1 MTSLPENA
9 VCTASPSLA
18 LTKYWGKAEGGPNI
32 PATSSLAVTL
42 RDLAT
47 TTRVQRSAGEDT
59 VIVDGAPQEPLRFA
73 PLFEAMRAE
82 AEVGERFLVES
93 ANSFP
98 TAAGLAS
105 SSSGVAAL
113 VCALDALLGTT
124 LPTWKLSR
132 IARVGSGSA
141 ARAVYGGF
149 TVLPARGT
157 EAEQLYPASH
167 WSELR
172 LVVAVLERGR
182 KAISSREA
190 MERTRRSSPYFGP
203 WIDDAEEVTREARE
217 ALAGRDIERLGH
229 AMRLSYLRMFATM
242 FAADPPVVYW
252 QPATLAA
259 LRTCEALRRDGVPA
273 FETMDAGPQ
282 VKVLTTDEHV
292 GTVRD
297 ALEAEADH
305 VLVTGIGDGPR
316 VETDIDLEAPVEEE
330 PT

>member
-1 MTSLPENA
+1 MTPLPENA

-18 LTKYWGKAEGGPNI
+18 LTKYWGKAAGGPNI

-42 RDLAT
+42 RDLST
-47 TTRVQRSAGEDT
+47 ITRVQRSTGEDT
-59 VIVDGAPQEPLRFA
+59 VIVDGAPQEPLRFT
-73 PLFEAMRAE
+73 PLFDAMRAE
-82 AEVGERFLVES
+82 AGVSERFLVES
-93 ANSFP
+93 TNSFP

-113 VCALDALLGTT
+113 VCALDALLGTA
-124 LPTWKLSR
+124 LPGWKLSR
-132 IARVGSGSA
+132 IARAGSGSG

-172 LVVAVLERGR
+172 VVVAVLERGR
-182 KAISSREA
+182 KAMSSREA

-203 WIDDAEEVTREARE
+203 WMDDAEEVTREARE
-217 ALAGRDIERLGH
+217 ALARRDIERLGH

-252 QPATLAA
+252 QPASLTA
-259 LRTCEALRRDGVPA
+259 LRTCESLRRDGVPA

-282 VKVLTTDEHV
+282 VKVLTTEDHV

-297 ALEAEADH
+297 ALEEGADH
-305 VLVTGIGDGPR
+305 VLLTGIGDGPR